1 MEELKREYEQDK
13 EQALKE
19 FRETIPSV
27 ENTLK
32 GLQDSFTKLVYV
44 FDNMI
49 NMINDL
55 KNITDKQQ
63 TEIASIKAELTNRT
77 DIDTIQL
84 HNNTKAV

>member
-63 TEIASIKAELTNRT
+63 TEIDSIKAELKTE
-77 DIDTIQL
+77 L
-84 HNNTKAV
+84 TKKAS

>member
-1 MEELKREYEQDK
+1 MEDLKREYEQDK

-63 TEIASIKAELTNRT
+63 TEIDSIKAELKTE
-77 DIDTIQL
+77 L
-84 HNNTKAV
+84 TKKAS

>member
-27 ENTLK
+27 ESTLK

-63 TEIASIKAELTNRT
+63 TEIASIKAELTNRA

>member
-1 MEELKREYEQDK
+1 MEDLKREYEQDK

-63 TEIASIKAELTNRT
+63 TEIESIKAELKTE
-77 DIDTIQL
+77 L
-84 HNNTKAV
+84 TKKAS

>member
-63 TEIASIKAELTNRT
+63 TEIASIKAELKTE
-77 DIDTIQL
+77 L
-84 HNNTKAV
+84 TKKAS